1 MTALASPEDKAPVA
15 ENRGGASA
23 YDNLARLAAR
33 IASYLQALPLLL
45 ILGFFFV
52 LPILTIIVVSFW
64 DYDFAGLYPD
74 FMTLNYEEVL
84 GSWVTWKTY
93 LNTLKFTVIVWALT
107 LLIGFWA
114 AYFLA
119 FHIRTTTMQM
129 VLFLVCTVPFLTS
142 NIIRMISWIPVLGRN
157 GLVNTTLVELGII
170 PAPIEW
176 LLYSDFAVVLA
187 MVHLYTLFMV
197 TPIFNTLMRID
208 KSLVEAARDA
218 GATDWQILWNV
229 IIPLAKPG
237 MAIGSIFVVTLVM
250 ADFSTV
256 QVMSGGQS
264 ASVALMMK
272 NQMSLLQYP
281 AAAAN
286 AVVLLVLVLIM
297 VAGILRVVDIRK
309 EL

>member
-1 MTALASPEDKAPVA
+1 MTAVITEDHTQIEAAFIP
-15 ENRGGASA
+15 G
-23 YDNLARLAAR
+23 LIAR
-33 IASYLQALPLLL
+33 IGRTAATLASYLQAGPLGL
-45 ILGFFFV
+45 ILGFFFL
-52 LPILTIIVVSFW
+52 LPILMIAVVSFW

-74 FMTLNYEEVL
+74 FLTMNYTDTL

-93 LNTLKFTVIVWALT
+93 LNTLKYTVMVWGLT
-107 LLIGFWA
+107 LLIGFWV

-119 FHIRTTTMQM
+119 FHVRTTTMQM

-157 GLVNTTLVELGII
+157 GLVNTTLIEMGII
-170 PAPIEW
+170 PSPIEW

-187 MVHLYTLFMV
+187 MVHLNTLFMV

-208 KSLVEAARDA
+208 RSLIEAARDA
-218 GATDWQILWNV
+218 GANGWQILWNV

-237 MAIGSIFVVTLVM
+237 IAIGTIFVVTLVM

-286 AVVLLVLVLIM
+286 AVVLLIVVLSM
-297 VAGILRVVDIRK
+297 VAAILRVVDIRK

>member
-1 MTALASPEDKAPVA
+1 MKGATENVQAAAGPRQAPRLG
-15 ENRGGASA
+15 RGFLPAWAGA
-23 YDNLARLAAR
+23 
-33 IASYLQALPLLL
+33 YLQALPLVL
-45 ILGFFFV
+45 ILGFFLL
-52 LPILTIIVVSFW
+52 LPILMIVVVSFW
-64 DYDFAGLYPD
+64 DYDFASMYPD
-74 FMTLNYEEVL
+74 FILMNYRETL

-93 LNTLKFTVIVWALT
+93 LNTLRYAVLVWAIT
-107 LLIGFWA
+107 LCVGFWV

-119 FHIRTTTMQM
+119 FHVRTPTMQM
-129 VLFLVCTVPFLTS
+129 VLFLVCTIPFLTS

-157 GLVNTTLVELGII
+157 GLVNSALIELGVI
-170 PAPIEW
+170 PRPIEW

-208 KSLVEAARDA
+208 RSLIEAARDA
-218 GATDWQILWNV
+218 GASGAQILTNV
-229 IIPLAKPG
+229 ILPLAKPG
-237 MAIGSIFVVTLVM
+237 MAIGTIFVVTLVM

-264 ASVALMMK
+264 ASVALMMR

-286 AVVLLVLVLIM
+286 AVVLLALVLAM
-297 VAGILRVVDIRK
+297 VAGILRIVDIRR

>member
-1 MTALASPEDKAPVA
+1 MTAVVTSGEMKPVKARRFLAVPRS
-15 ENRGGASA
+15 
-23 YDNLARLAAR
+23 L
-33 IASYLQALPLLL
+33 IAYLQVTPLLL
-45 ILGFFFV
+45 ILGFFFI
-52 LPILTIIVVSFW
+52 LPILMIIIVSFW

-74 FMTLNYEEVL
+74 FLTMNYADTL

-93 LNTLKFTVIVWALT
+93 LNTLKFTAITWALT
-107 LLIGFWA
+107 LFIGFWV

-157 GLVNTTLVELGII
+157 GLVNTALIRLGII
-170 PAPIEW
+170 PEPIES

-187 MVHLYTLFMV
+187 MVHLNTLFMV
-197 TPIFNTLMRID
+197 TPIFNTLTRID
-208 KSLVEAARDA
+208 RSLIEAARDC
-218 GATDWQILWNV
+218 GATGRQVLWNV
-229 IIPLAKPG
+229 ILPLAKPG

-286 AVVLLVLVLIM
+286 AVVLLIVVLLM
-297 VAGILRVVDIRK
+297 VAAILRVVDIRK

>member
-1 MTALASPEDKAPVA
+1 MIEDTTAAAPAAS
-15 ENRGGASA
+15 RGRS
-23 YDNLARLAAR
+23 ARLPRMAP
-33 IASYLQALPLLL
+33 YLQALPLTL
-45 ILGFFFV
+45 ILGLFLL
-52 LPILTIIVVSFW
+52 LPIIMIAVVSFW
-64 DYDFAGLYPD
+64 DYDFAMMYPD
-74 FMTLNYEEVL
+74 FMTLNYEETL

-93 LNTLKFTVIVWALT
+93 LNTLKYAVLVWAIT
-107 LLIGFWA
+107 LFTGFWV

-119 FHIRTTTMQM
+119 FYVRTTGMQM

-157 GLVNTTLVELGII
+157 GLVNSMLIEGGFIS
-170 PAPIEW
+170 APIEW

-187 MVHLYTLFMV
+187 MVHLYTLFIV
-197 TPIFNTLMRID
+197 VPIFNTLMRID
-208 KSLVEAARDA
+208 RSLIEAARDA
-218 GATDWQILWNV
+218 GASDWQILWNV

-237 MAIGSIFVVTLVM
+237 MAIGTIFVVTLVM

-272 NQMSLLQYP
+272 NQMSLMQYP

-286 AVVLLVLVLIM
+286 AVVLLAVVLAM

>member
-1 MTALASPEDKAPVA
+1 MSDAEANAPKALFKARPFSVASL
-15 ENRGGASA
+15 SA
-23 YDNLARLAAR
+23 
-33 IASYLQALPLLL
+33 YLQALPLAI
-45 ILGFFFV
+45 ILGAFLL
-52 LPILTIIVVSFW
+52 LPIIMIVVVSFW
-64 DYDFAGLYPD
+64 DYDFASMYPD
-74 FMTLNYEEVL
+74 FVTFNYGETL

-93 LNTLKFTVIVWALT
+93 LNTLRYAVMVWAIT
-107 LLIGFWA
+107 LVIGFWV

-119 FHIRTTTMQM
+119 FHVKTATMQTL
-129 VLFLVCTVPFLTS
+129 LFLVCTVPFLTS

-157 GLVNTTLVELGII
+157 GLVNTALVDLGIV

-187 MVHLYTLFMV
+187 MVHLYSLFMV

-208 KSLVEAARDA
+208 RSLVEAARDA
-218 GATDWQILWNV
+218 GASGLQILTNV

-237 MAIGSIFVVTLVM
+237 MAIGTIFVVTLVM
-250 ADFSTV
+250 ADFITV

-272 NQMSLLQYP
+272 NEMSLLQYP

-286 AVVLLVLVLIM
+286 AVILLTLVLIM

>member
-1 MTALASPEDKAPVA
+1 MTIAADQPLIQVSTRA
-15 ENRGGASA
+15 GGFSF
-23 YDNLARLAAR
+23 ARL
-33 IASYLQALPLLL
+33 ASYLQALPLTL

-64 DYDFAGLYPD
+64 DYDFAGIYPD
-74 FMTLNYEEVL
+74 FLTMNYTDTL

-93 LNTLKFTVIVWALT
+93 LNTLKYAAIVWALT
-107 LLIGFWA
+107 LVIGFWV

-119 FHIRTTTMQM
+119 FHVRTAAMQM

-157 GLVNTTLVELGII
+157 GLVNSTLVQAGII
-170 PAPIEW
+170 PAPVEW

-197 TPIFNTLMRID
+197 TPVFNTLMRID
-208 KSLVEAARDA
+208 RSLIEAARDA
-218 GATDWQILWNV
+218 GASGWQTLWNV
-229 IIPLAKPG
+229 VIPLAKPG
-237 MAIGSIFVVTLVM
+237 MAIGTIFVVTLVM

-286 AVVLLVLVLIM
+286 AVVLLVIVLLM
-297 VAGILRVVDIRK
+297 VATILRVVDIRK

>member
-1 MTALASPEDKAPVA
+1 LAITEQTAIRPDAAPKRRRVPFSL
-15 ENRGGASA
+15 G
-23 YDNLARLAAR
+23 R
-33 IASYLQALPLLL
+33 IASYLQATPLWL
-45 ILGFFFV
+45 ILGFFLA
-52 LPILTIIVVSFW
+52 LPILFLVVVSFW
-64 DYDFAGLYPD
+64 DYDFARMYPD
-74 FMTLNYEEVL
+74 FIFTNYLDTL

-93 LNTLKFTVIVWALT
+93 LNTLKFAAIVWAIT
-107 LLIGFWA
+107 LVVGFWV

-119 FHIRTTTMQM
+119 FHVRSAGTQT
-129 VLFLVCTVPFLTS
+129 VLFLICTVPFLTS

-157 GLVNTTLVELGII
+157 GLVNSTLVQMGVI
-170 PAPIEW
+170 PEPIEW

-208 KSLVEAARDA
+208 RSLIEAARDA
-218 GATDWQILWNV
+218 GANSLQILWNV
-229 IIPLAKPG
+229 ILPLARPG
-237 MAIGSIFVVTLVM
+237 MAIGTIFVVTLVM

-281 AAAAN
+281 GAAAN
-286 AVVLLVLVLIM
+286 AVVLLVLVLLL
-297 VAGILRVVDIRK
+297 VAAILRIVDIRK

>member
-1 MTALASPEDKAPVA
+1 MAVA
-15 ENRGGASA
+15 EQSAVIAAQTKPKARKIPFSLGAISA
-23 YDNLARLAAR
+23 
-33 IASYLQALPLLL
+33 YLQAIPLTL
-45 ILGFFFV
+45 ILGFFLL
-52 LPILTIIVVSFW
+52 LPILLLVVVSFW
-64 DYDFAGLYPD
+64 DYDFARMYPD
-74 FMTLNYEEVL
+74 MILRNYAETL

-93 LNTLKFTVIVWALT
+93 LNTLKFAVVVWAIT
-107 LLIGFWA
+107 LFVGFWV

-119 FHIRTTTMQM
+119 FYVRSATTQT

-157 GLVNTTLVELGII
+157 GLVNSALVQMGII
-170 PAPIEW
+170 GEPIEW

-208 KSLVEAARDA
+208 RSLIEAARDA
-218 GATDWQILWNV
+218 GASAFQILWTV
-229 IIPLAKPG
+229 ILPLAKPG
-237 MAIGSIFVVTLVM
+237 MAIGTIFVVTLVM

-286 AVVLLVLVLIM
+286 AVVLLALVLLM
-297 VAGILRVVDIRK
+297 VAAILRVVDIRK

>member
-1 MTALASPEDKAPVA
+1 MSTALSSDTGKTAQAFALSKAA
-15 ENRGGASA
+15 
-23 YDNLARLAAR
+23 
-33 IASYLQALPLLL
+33 IAYLQALPLAL
-45 ILGFFFV
+45 ILGFFFL
-52 LPILTIIVVSFW
+52 LPILMITVVSFW
-64 DYDFAGLYPD
+64 DYDFAGIYPD
-74 FMTLNYEEVL
+74 FLTTNYADTI
-84 GSWVTWKTY
+84 GSWVTWKIY
-93 LNTLKFTVIVWALT
+93 LNTLKYTAIVWALT
-107 LLIGFWA
+107 LLIGFWV

-119 FHIRTTTMQM
+119 FHVRTASMQM
-129 VLFLVCTVPFLTS
+129 LLFLVCTVPFLTS

-157 GLVNTTLVELGII
+157 GLVNSTLVSMGLIEK
-170 PAPIEW
+170 PIEW

-187 MVHLYTLFMV
+187 MVHLFTLFMV

-208 KSLVEAARDA
+208 RSLIEAARDA
-218 GATDWQILWNV
+218 GASGPQILWNV

-237 MAIGSIFVVTLVM
+237 MAIGTIFVVTLVM

-286 AVVLLVLVLIM
+286 AVVLLALVLLM

>member
-1 MTALASPEDKAPVA
+1 MVTVRLI
-15 ENRGGASA
+15 GAGDGRPKRE
-23 YDNLARLAAR
+23 YRLP
-33 IASYLQALPLLL
+33 SWLPPYLQATPLAL
-45 ILGFFFV
+45 ILGGFLL
-52 LPILTIIVVSFW
+52 LPILMILVVSFW
-64 DYDFAGLYPD
+64 DYDFAQMYPD
-74 FMTLNYEEVL
+74 FVSMNYVDTL

-93 LNTLKFTVIVWALT
+93 LNTLKFAAIVWVLT
-107 LLIGFWA
+107 LVIGFWV

-119 FHIRTTTMQM
+119 FHIRTAAMQM
-129 VLFLVCTVPFLTS
+129 VLFLVCTVPFMTS

-157 GLVNTTLVELGII
+157 GLVNTALVKAGIV
-170 PAPIEW
+170 PEPIEW

-208 KSLVEAARDA
+208 RSLIEAARDA
-218 GATDWQILWNV
+218 GASSWQTLTNV
-229 IIPLAKPG
+229 IIPLSKPG
-237 MAIGSIFVVTLVM
+237 MAIGTIFVVTLVM

-286 AVVLLVLVLIM
+286 AVVLLVVVLLM
-297 VAGILRVVDIRK
+297 VAAILRVVDIRK

>member
-1 MTALASPEDKAPVA
+1 MATVTSPETEKIGETNARNFHLSPV
-15 ENRGGASA
+15 
-23 YDNLARLAAR
+23 LV
-33 IASYLQALPLLL
+33 SYLQATPLAV
-45 ILGFFFV
+45 ILGAFLL
-52 LPILTIIVVSFW
+52 LPILMITVVSFW
-64 DYDFAGLYPD
+64 DYDFAQMYPD
-74 FMTLNYEEVL
+74 FLTMNYAETL

-93 LNTLKFTVIVWALT
+93 LNTLKYAFLVWTIT
-107 LLIGFWA
+107 LVIGFWV

-119 FHIRTTTMQM
+119 FHIRTSAMQM

-157 GLVNTTLVELGII
+157 GLVNSTLMSTGVTSQ
-170 PAPIEW
+170 PVEW

-218 GATDWQILWNV
+218 GATSWQTLTNV
-229 IIPLAKPG
+229 IFPLAKPG
-237 MAIGSIFVVTLVM
+237 MAIGTIFVVTLVM

-286 AVVLLVLVLIM
+286 AVVLLVLVLMM
-297 VAGILRVVDIRK
+297 VAGILRIVDIRK

>member
-1 MTALASPEDKAPVA
+1 MESLVTVA
-15 ENRGGASA
+15 DQITVTGSSKPRRRPLS
-23 YDNLARLAAR
+23 LARV
-33 IASYLQALPLLL
+33 ASYLQALPLAV
-45 ILGFFFV
+45 ILGFFLL
-52 LPILTIIVVSFW
+52 LPILFLLVVSFW
-64 DYDFAGLYPD
+64 DYDFAGLYPG
-74 FMTLNYEEVL
+74 FITLNYEDVL

-93 LNTLKFTVIVWALT
+93 LNTLKFAAIVWGIT
-107 LLIGFWA
+107 LFAGFWI

-119 FHIRTTTMQM
+119 FHIRTATVQT
-129 VLFLVCTVPFLTS
+129 VLFLICTVPFLTS

-157 GLVNTTLVELGII
+157 GLVNSTLIQLGLV
-170 PAPIEW
+170 PQPIEW

-208 KSLVEAARDA
+208 RSLIEAARDA
-218 GATDWQILWNV
+218 GASPFQILWPV
-229 IIPLAKPG
+229 ILPLARPG
-237 MAIGSIFVVTLVM
+237 MAIGTIFVVTLVM
-250 ADFSTV
+250 ADYSTV

-286 AVVLLVLVLIM
+286 AVVLLALVLLL
-297 VAGILRVVDIRK
+297 VGAILRVVDIRK

>member
-1 MTALASPEDKAPVA
+1 MDTI
-15 ENRGGASA
+15 
-23 YDNLARLAAR
+23 RLR
-33 IASYLQALPLLL
+33 LIPYLQATPLTVILAVFLLIPILLL
-45 ILGFFFV
+45 A
-52 LPILTIIVVSFW
+52 VVSFG
-64 DYDFAGLYPD
+64 DYDFAGIYPD
-74 FMTLNYEEVL
+74 FLTTNYTDVL

-93 LNTLKFTVIVWALT
+93 LNTLKFALIVWAIT
-107 LLIGFWA
+107 LFVGFWI

-119 FHIRTTTMQM
+119 FHIRSALAQA
-129 VLFLVCTVPFLTS
+129 VLFLICTIPFLTS

-157 GLVNTTLVELGII
+157 GLVNSALVSMHIVPQPL
-170 PAPIEW
+170 EW

-208 KSLVEAARDA
+208 RSLVEAARDA
-218 GATDWQILWNV
+218 GANSLQILWTV
-229 IIPLAKPG
+229 ILPLAKPG
-237 MAIGSIFVVTLVM
+237 MAIGTIFVVTLVL

-286 AVVLLVLVLIM
+286 AVVLLVLVLLL
-297 VAGILRVVDIRK
+297 VAGILRIVDIRK

>member
-1 MTALASPEDKAPVA
+1 MAVA
-15 ENRGGASA
+15 ESAAGISNAAPKPRRVPFSIGA
-23 YDNLARLAAR
+23 
-33 IASYLQALPLLL
+33 IASYIQATPLWL
-45 ILGFFFV
+45 ILGFFLA
-52 LPILTIIVVSFW
+52 LPILFLVVVSFW
-64 DYDFAGLYPD
+64 DYDFARMYPD
-74 FMTLNYEEVL
+74 FIWTNYIDTL

-93 LNTLKFTVIVWALT
+93 LNTLKFAAIVWALT
-107 LLIGFWA
+107 LFIGFWV

-119 FHIRTTTMQM
+119 FYVRSATTQT
-129 VLFLVCTVPFLTS
+129 VLFLICTVPFLTS

-157 GLVNTTLVELGII
+157 GLVNSTLVQMGII
-170 PAPIEW
+170 PQPIEW

-208 KSLVEAARDA
+208 RSLIEAARDA
-218 GATDWQILWNV
+218 GANAFQILWSV
-229 IIPLAKPG
+229 ILPLAKPG
-237 MAIGSIFVVTLVM
+237 MAIGTIFVVTLVM

-281 AAAAN
+281 GAAAN
-286 AVVLLVLVLIM
+286 AVVLLVLVLLL
-297 VAGILRVVDIRK
+297 VAGILRIVDIRK

>member
-23 YDNLARLAAR
+23 YDNLARLAGR

>member
-1 MTALASPEDKAPVA
+1 MAAVTEPAAITATVRARNP
-15 ENRGGASA
+15 GG
-23 YDNLARLAAR
+23 R
-33 IASYLQALPLLL
+33 ITVFASYLQAFPLFLILGCFLLLPLLM
-45 ILGFFFV
+45 IA
-52 LPILTIIVVSFW
+52 VVSFW
-64 DYDFAGLYPD
+64 DYDFASMYPD
-74 FMTLNYEEVL
+74 FITFNYAETL

-93 LNTLKFTVIVWALT
+93 LNTLKFAAMVWAIT
-107 LLIGFWA
+107 LFVGFWV

-119 FHIRTTTMQM
+119 FHVRTSAMQT
-129 VLFLVCTVPFLTS
+129 VLFLICTVPFLTS

-157 GLVNTTLVELGII
+157 GLVNSALVEAGIVS
-170 PAPIEW
+170 APVEW

-208 KSLVEAARDA
+208 RSLMEAARDA
-218 GATDWQILWNV
+218 GASSWQVLTNV
-229 IIPLAKPG
+229 ILPLAKPG
-237 MAIGSIFVVTLVM
+237 MAIGTIFVVTLVM

-286 AVVLLVLVLIM
+286 AVILLILVLMM
-297 VAGILRVVDIRK
+297 VAGILRIVDIRK

>member
-1 MTALASPEDKAPVA
+1 MTIALEQSVTRSKAKSVKSRTP
-15 ENRGGASA
+15 
-23 YDNLARLAAR
+23 LMARAFP
-33 IASYLQALPLLL
+33 YLQAAPLAL
-45 ILGFFFV
+45 ILSAFLL
-52 LPILTIIVVSFW
+52 LPILMIAVVSFW
-64 DYDFAGLYPD
+64 DYDFASMYPD
-74 FMTLNYEEVL
+74 FTTMNYADTL

-93 LNTLKFTVIVWALT
+93 LNTLKYAAIVWALT
-107 LLIGFWA
+107 LCTGFWV

-119 FHIRTTTMQM
+119 FHIRTTAMQM

-157 GLVNTTLVELGII
+157 GLVNSTLVQMGLVS
-170 PAPIEW
+170 APIEW
-176 LLYSDFAVVLA
+176 LLYSEFAVVLA

-208 KSLVEAARDA
+208 KSLIEAARDA
-218 GATDWQILWNV
+218 GASGWQVLWNV

-237 MAIGSIFVVTLVM
+237 MAIGTIFVVTLVM

-286 AVVLLVLVLIM
+286 AVVLLVLVLLM
-297 VAGILRVVDIRK
+297 VAGILRIVDIRK

>member
-1 MTALASPEDKAPVA
+1 MTTVRFLGVGEEKPKREIRVPAWL
-15 ENRGGASA
+15 
-23 YDNLARLAAR
+23 
-33 IASYLQALPLLL
+33 ASYLQALPLTL
-45 ILGFFFV
+45 ILGFFLL
-52 LPILTIIVVSFW
+52 LPILLIAVVSFW
-64 DYDFAGLYPD
+64 DYDFAQMYPD
-74 FMTLNYEEVL
+74 FVTFNYEETL

-93 LNTLKFTVIVWALT
+93 LNTLKYAVMVWAIT
-107 LLIGFWA
+107 LVIGFWV

-119 FHIRTTTMQM
+119 FHIRSAAMQS

-157 GLVNTTLVELGII
+157 GLVNTTLVNSGLVSH
-170 PAPIEW
+170 PVEW

-197 TPIFNTLMRID
+197 TPIFNTMMRID
-208 KSLVEAARDA
+208 RSLVEAARDA
-218 GATDWQILWNV
+218 GASGLQILTNV

-237 MAIGSIFVVTLVM
+237 MAIGTIFVVTLVM

-286 AVVLLVLVLIM
+286 AVVLLALVLLM
-297 VAGILRVVDIRK
+297 VAAILRVVDIRK

>member
-1 MTALASPEDKAPVA
+1 M
-15 ENRGGASA
+15 ASA
-23 YDNLARLAAR
+23 TTQLDKPQRRNLTVPLGVV
-33 IASYLQALPLLL
+33 SYLQALPLLV
-45 ILGFFFV
+45 ILGFFFI
-52 LPILTIIVVSFW
+52 LPILMIAVVSFW
-64 DYDFAGLYPD
+64 DYDFAGIYPA
-74 FMTLNYEEVL
+74 MLLTNYSDSLE
-84 GSWVTWKTY
+84 SWVTWKTY
-93 LNTLKFTVIVWALT
+93 LHTIEFMLIVWAIT
-107 LLIGFWA
+107 LFIGFWV
-114 AYFLA
+114 AYYLA
-119 FHIRTTTMQM
+119 FHIRKPSTQM
-129 VLFLVCTVPFLTS
+129 VLFLICTVPFLTS

-157 GLVNTTLVELGII
+157 GLINSALISAGII
-170 PAPIEW
+170 PKPIEW

-208 KSLVEAARDA
+208 RSLFEAARDA
-218 GATDWQILWNV
+218 GATGWQILWNV
-229 IIPLAKPG
+229 VIPLAKPG
-237 MAIGSIFVVTLVM
+237 IAIGSIFVVTLVM

-286 AVVLLVLVLIM
+286 AVVLLVLVLLM
-297 VAGILRVVDIRK
+297 VAAILRVVDIRK